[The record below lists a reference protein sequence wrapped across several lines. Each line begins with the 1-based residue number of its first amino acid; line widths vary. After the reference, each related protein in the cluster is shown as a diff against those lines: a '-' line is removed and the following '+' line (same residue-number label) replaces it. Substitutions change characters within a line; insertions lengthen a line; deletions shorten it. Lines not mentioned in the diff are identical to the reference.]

1 MAIITQADLEA
12 RLGPAMVEAILD
24 DENSGIADAFA
35 VERILDDASSKVLGY
50 ATAAGYPLAALVA
63 TPPNELKRL
72 ALDAAEVLA
81 ARRHPEVVR
90 KNWRELDEANIAELM
105 NLRKGATRLDVAN
118 GTGIEPPATRVT
130 SIKVGGNVE
139 PDDLPDRFFDDM
151 GDF

>member
-12 RLGPAMVEAILD
+12 RLGVQMVKAILD
-24 DENSGIADAFA
+24 DDNTGNAESYA
-35 VERILDDASSKVLGY
+35 VARILEDASSKVLGY
-50 ATAAGYPLAALVA
+50 ALAAGYDLAALSA
-63 TPPNELKRL
+63 APPNELKRL
-72 ALDAAEVLA
+72 ALDAAEALA

-90 KNWRELDEANIAELM
+90 KNWVELDEVNTKELV

-130 SIKVGGNVE
+130 SIKVGGSVE
-139 PDDLPDRFFDDM
+139 PDELPDRVFDDM